1 MDVDER
7 HVDVER
13 SALKVFSEGVPL
25 VCVCVLGVVLGVGSF
40 MGH

>member
-13 SALKVFSEGVPL
+13 SALKVFREGVPL
-25 VCVCVLGVVLGVGSF
+25 VCVLGVVLGVGSF
-40 MGH
+40 MRH